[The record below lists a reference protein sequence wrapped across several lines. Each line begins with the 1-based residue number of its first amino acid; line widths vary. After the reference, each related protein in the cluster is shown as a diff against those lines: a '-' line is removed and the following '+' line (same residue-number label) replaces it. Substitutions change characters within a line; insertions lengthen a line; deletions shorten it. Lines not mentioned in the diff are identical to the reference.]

1 MYNNSLIPRVYKL
14 DLEIQFKGHVSS
26 TDIEA
31 IFQEMKEKY
40 ESLDEAFE
48 EEQLQGIES
57 KIIDKRSP

>member
-1 MYNNSLIPRVYKL
+1 M
-14 DLEIQFKGHVSS
+14 SS

-48 EEQLQGIES
+48 EEHLQGIES